1 MDSEDAD
8 AQNTAVDSENRM
20 QVDDLQKRPFRRN
33 SRLLATF
40 PWFTSL
46 PMVETDLAELL
57 PEGDLYVA
65 FFYKSKI
72 ITFFYYPLFP
82 RWYSI
87 WPNLSIVL
95 TLF

>member
-1 MDSEDAD
+1 MITSQMDSEDAD

-46 PMVETDLAELL
+46 PMVETNLAEPL
-57 PEGDLYVA
+57 PEGDHCGFVRRL
-65 FFYKSKI
+65 
-72 ITFFYYPLFP
+72 L
-82 RWYSI
+82 
-87 WPNLSIVL
+87 L
-95 TLF
+95 